1 MKPPLLPSEALKRVV
16 RLARFDGMSLL
27 VVSGAFA
34 LISAASRDVGG
45 AAIGLLIAGAGAV
58 ELHGVGLLTAGHNG
72 MRWLISS
79 QLCLMAMILIYAG
92 IRIARPDVSW
102 IMPYVKGEAA
112 EPIIQAAQQS
122 GMTVEQLLIEGM
134 STLYVMV
141 AAITVIYQGG
151 MAVYYVRRR
160 VAVEI
165 ALQEIV
171 AE

>member
-27 VVSGAFA
+27 VVSGGFA
-34 LISAASRDVGG
+34 LISASASDKSG
-45 AAIGLLIAGAGAV
+45 ALIGLLIAGAGAI
-58 ELHGVGLLTAGHNG
+58 ELHGVGLLRAGHNG
-72 MRWLISS
+72 MKWLISS

-92 IRIARPDVSW
+92 LRIAHPDVSW

-112 EPIIQAAQQS
+112 EPILQAAQQS
-122 GMTVEQLLIEGM
+122 GMTVEQLMVEGM

-151 MAVYYVRRR
+151 MAVYYTRRR
-160 VAVEI
+160 AAVEI
-165 ALQEIV
+165 ALQEMLP
-171 AE
+171 E

>member
-1 MKPPLLPSEALKRVV
+1 MKPPLLPSEALRRVM
-16 RLARFDGMSLL
+16 RLAKFDGTSLL

-45 AAIGLLIAGAGAV
+45 AVIGLLIAGAGAI
-58 ELHGVGLLTAGHNG
+58 ELHGVSLLRTGLNG
-72 MRWLISS
+72 MGWLISS
-79 QLCLMAMILIYAG
+79 QLCLMAMIVVYAG
-92 IRIARPDVSW
+92 IHIAHPDVSW
-102 IMPYVKGEAA
+102 LMPYVKGDAA
-112 EPIIQAAQQS
+112 EPIIQAAQQN
-122 GMTVEQLLIEGM
+122 GLTVEQLLIEGM
-134 STLYVMV
+134 STLYVLV

-165 ALQEIV
+165 ALQEFA